1 MELQG
6 YLEGKRNFQPTNQDE
21 GSLLRTQEGRKR
33 HWEKKGANQRPDPP
47 ESSG

>member
-6 YLEGKRNFQPTNQDE
+6 YLEGKRNSQPTNQEE

-33 HWEKKGANQRPDPP
+33 HWEKNGANQRARP